1 MVKNVEVCNFFLNYG
16 MYSNLIKQIF
26 KFLFKLH
33 LEREG
38 MLEKDKDNGKGDQ
51 DFERVFAN

>member
-1 MVKNVEVCNFFLNYG
+1 LNKSLNFY
-16 MYSNLIKQIF
+16 
-26 KFLFKLH
+26 FKLH